1 MTNIVKE
8 TLLEK
13 QVALQEKLGDL
24 LTAEKEIILSR
35 VRTAFKEAIDYIP
48 VEATIGYETV
58 YFKVEGREIL
68 SINKRYADK
77 PYLNTYATFI
87 EGDFELRRLIFN
99 GMVAKIVLENSNI
112 YDEIFAETELKEQII
127 QERTNLHTIK
137 CELDFIN
144 RQEQERVLAEKKAKL
159 TAGEE
164 IEFDRLKTIEY
175 AAGAWRS
182 ISRVKSI
189 KVQMTSKAKGT
200 VTFKVQNWGGE
211 TFQEYIQENV
221 NINRYILHHLN

>member
-13 QVALQEKLGDL
+13 QAALQEKLGDL

-35 VRTAFKEAIDYIP
+35 VRTAFKEATDYIP

-58 YFKVEGREIL
+58 YFKVEGKEIL

-87 EGDFELRRLIFN
+87 EGDFELKRLIFN

-112 YDEIFAETELKEQII
+112 YDEIFAETELKE
-127 QERTNLHTIK
+127 EIK
-137 CELDFIN
+137 TTREQFYAIKNEIEFIN

-164 IEFDRLKTIEY
+164 VEFDRLRTIEY
-175 AAGAWRS
+175 ASGKYDAVN
-182 ISRVKSI
+182 RVKSI
-189 KVQMTSKAKGT
+189 KVEMTSKAKGT
-200 VTFKVQNWGGE
+200 VIFKVQNWGGE
-211 TFQEYIQENV
+211 TFQDYVKENV
-221 NINRYILHHLN
+221 HIDRYILPYLN